1 MPVFSGLRAR
11 LLWLVL
17 LAVLPAIALVLYT
30 GHQSGKLAARQ
41 TVDEAQLL
49 VRLAAAD
56 YERLVAN
63 TRQLLGTLAQLPEV
77 RGRDAAACNT
87 LFARLKS
94 GYAQYVNLGVI
105 GLDGMVFC
113 SAVPSARR
121 VSVSDRAY
129 FQRALKTRG
138 FAVGDFQIGR
148 ITHQAVVVFAH
159 PDYDP
164 AGKLRTMVFAA
175 LDLTWLNQIAAK
187 AQLPAGSTVT
197 LFDSQGAILSRYPDP
212 EKWIG
217 QSRRDAPLTRLILA
231 RRGAGTAEETG
242 LDGVPRLYAFAP
254 LLEGISGGGVYLS
267 VGIPRAIAFAGIN
280 RILTH
285 TFVGLALVTLL
296 VLAAAW
302 FGGDVFLLRKIR
314 ALVDATRRLGQ
325 GELETRTGLAHGRDE
340 IGQLAGTFDEMATTL
355 HARNTEFERVMEA
368 LGDSEERFRTLV
380 ETTSDWIW
388 EVDARGVYT
397 YASPKVRELLGY
409 APEEVIGKTPFDFMP
424 PDEAAKVGRQFADIV
439 AARGPF
445 ERLENVNLRKDGRRA
460 VIETSGVPVF
470 DHEGG
475 LAGWRGIDRDIT
487 VRKQAEEAFHKT
499 HELLENVF
507 SSTHILIAY
516 LDKDFNFIRVNRV
529 YAEADGR
536 PPEFFV
542 GKNHFALYPNA
553 EVEAIFRRVVETG
566 IPYTTYARP
575 FEYPEHPERGVTYWD
590 WTVTPVRDHGEGVN
604 SVVFSLVNVTERTL
618 AQEKIRFLAYHD
630 ELTGLPNRTLLIDR
644 LGQTVLEAGRRG
656 RRVAV
661 LCLDLDRFK
670 IVNESLGHDTGNAL
684 IKNVAQRLLE
694 CVRPGDSVARLEGD
708 EFAMVFADVAQPD
721 DAYRVLHRIKER
733 FALPITVD
741 GHNLFVTL
749 SIGVALYPLDGTDA
763 DALLRNAEAAMH
775 QAKAHGGDTHRF
787 YAAQMT
793 AASAERLALENGLR
807 EALERGEFLL
817 HYQPQVDLR
826 SGHITGMEA
835 LVRWRHPERGMVPPA
850 TFIPLAEEIGLI
862 VPIGEWVL
870 RAACLQARAWQKE
883 NPGAIRVAVNLSP
896 QQFREPGLGETVRRI
911 LNETGLDP
919 RLLDIELTESVLAGN
934 PDSVAGVLGELERL
948 GSQISIDDFG
958 TGYSSLSH
966 LKRFP
971 VDVLKIDQS
980 FVRDCTAD
988 ADDAAIVQAIITMA
1002 HALGIQTIAEGVE
1015 TKEQLEF
1022 LHRNGC
1028 DAMQGYYFSR
1038 PVPAEEITRLL
1049 REKRRLDLEPLTK

>member
-17 LAVLPAIALVLYT
+17 LAVLPALALVLYT
-30 GHQSGKLAARQ
+30 GHQSGQLAARQ
-41 TVDEAQLL
+41 TVDDAQLL

-63 TRQLLGTLAQLPEV
+63 ARQLLGTLARLSEV
-77 RGRDAAACNT
+77 RGRDAAACNA

-94 GYAQYVNLGVI
+94 GYTQYLNFGAI
-105 GLDGMVFC
+105 GPDAEVFC
-113 SAVPSARR
+113 SAVPTTRR
-121 VSVSDRAY
+121 VNVSDRAY

-148 ITHQAVVVFAH
+148 ITAHPVVVFAH
-159 PDYDP
+159 PDYD
-164 AGKLRTMVFAA
+164 ATGKLQTMVFAA

-197 LFDSQGAILSRYPDP
+197 LFDSQGVILSRYPDP

-217 QSRRDAPLTRLILA
+217 QSRRDAPLTRIILT
-231 RRGAGTAEETG
+231 RRSADTAEETG

-254 LLEGISGGGVYLS
+254 LLEGVSGGGVYLS
-267 VGIPRAIAFAGIN
+267 VGIPRAIAVAGIN

-302 FGGDVFLLRKIR
+302 FGGDIFLLRNIR

-325 GELETRTGLAHGRDE
+325 GELDTRTGLTHGRDE
-340 IGQLAGTFDEMATTL
+340 IGQLAGAFDEMATTL
-355 HARNTEFERVMEA
+355 HARNTEFERVMQA

-380 ETTSDWIW
+380 ETSSDWIW

-397 YASPKVRELLGY
+397 YASPKVQDLLGY
-409 APEEVIGKTPFDFMP
+409 APEKVVGKTPFDFMP
-424 PDEAAKVGRQFADIV
+424 PEEAERVGRLFAESV
-439 AARGPF
+439 AAQRPF
-445 ERLENVNLRKDGRRA
+445 ERLENVNLRKDGRR
-460 VIETSGVPVF
+460 VVLETSGVPVF

-475 LAGWRGIDRDIT
+475 LAGYRGVDRDIT
-487 VRKQAEEAFHKT
+487 
-499 HELLENVF
+499 
-507 SSTHILIAY
+507 
-516 LDKDFNFIRVNRV
+516 
-529 YAEADGR
+529 
-536 PPEFFV
+536 
-542 GKNHFALYPNA
+542 
-553 EVEAIFRRVVETG
+553 
-566 IPYTTYARP
+566 
-575 FEYPEHPERGVTYWD
+575 ERIK
-590 WTVTPVRDHGEGVN
+590 
-604 SVVFSLVNVTERTL
+604 
-618 AQEKIRFLAYHD
+618 AQEKLHYLAYHD

-656 RRVAV
+656 RRAAV

-670 IVNESLGHDTGNAL
+670 FVNETLGHDAGNAL
-684 IKNVAQRLLE
+684 IKSVARRLLE

-733 FALPITVD
+733 FALPLAVD

-749 SIGVALYPLDGTDA
+749 SIGVALYPLDGADA
-763 DALLRNAEAAMH
+763 DTLLRNAEAAMY
-775 QAKAHGGDTHRF
+775 QAKEHSGDTHRF

-793 AASAERLALENGLR
+793 AASVERLALETGLR

-817 HYQPQVDLR
+817 HYQPQVDLK
-826 SGHITGMEA
+826 SGRITGVEA
-835 LVRWRHPERGMVPPA
+835 LVRWRHPERGLVPPA
-850 TFIPLAEEIGLI
+850 TFIPLAEETGLI
-862 VPIGEWVL
+862 VPIGVWVL
-870 RAACLQARAWQKE
+870 HEACHQARAWQKE
-883 NPGAIRVAVNLSP
+883 KPEAIRVAINLSP
-896 QQFREPGLGETVRRI
+896 QQFREPGLSETVRRI
-911 LNETGLDP
+911 LGETGLDP
-919 RLLDIELTESVLAGN
+919 HLLDIELTESVLAGN
-934 PDSVAGVLGELERL
+934 SDSVAGVLGELEQL
-948 GSQISIDDFG
+948 GIQISIDDFG

-980 FVRDCTAD
+980 FVRDCTTD
-988 ADDAAIVQAIITMA
+988 PDDAAIVQAIITMA

-1022 LHRNGC
+1022 LRRNGC
-1028 DAMQGYYFSR
+1028 DAMQGFYFSR
-1038 PVPAEEITRLL
+1038 PVPAEEITRML
-1049 REKRRLDLEPLTK
+1049 RKQRRLDLEPLTK

>member
-30 GHQSGKLAARQ
+30 GHQSSRLAARQ

-63 TRQLLGTLAQLPEV
+63 TRQLLGTLARLPEV

-94 GYAQYVNLGVI
+94 GYTQYLNFGAI
-105 GLDGMVFC
+105 GADGEVFC
-113 SAVPSARR
+113 SAVPAVRR
-121 VSVSDRAY
+121 VNVSDRAY

-148 ITHQAVVVFAH
+148 ITAHPVVVFAH
-159 PDYDP
+159 PDHDA
-164 AGKLRTMVFAA
+164 AGKLQTMVFAA
-175 LDLTWLNQIAAK
+175 LDLTWLNQIATK
-187 AQLPAGSTVT
+187 AQLPAGSAVT

-217 QSRRDAPLTRLILA
+217 QSRQDAPLTRIILA
-231 RRGAGTAEETG
+231 RRSAGTAEETG

-254 LLEGISGGGVYLS
+254 LLEGVSGGGVYLS
-267 VGIPRAIAFAGIN
+267 VGIPHAIAVAGIN

-285 TFVGLALVTLL
+285 TFAGLALVTLL

-325 GELETRTGLAHGRDE
+325 GELGARTGLAHGRDE
-340 IGQLAGTFDEMATTL
+340 IGELARAFDNMTDTL
-355 HARNTEFERVMEA
+355 HIRSTELQRTMAA
-368 LGDSEERFRTLV
+368 LAASEERFRTLV

-388 EVDARGVYT
+388 EVDAHGVYT
-397 YASPKVRELLGY
+397 YASPKVQDLLGY
-409 APEEVIGKTPFDFMP
+409 APEEVLGKTPFDFMP
-424 PDEAAKVGRQFADIV
+424 PDEAANVGRQFAEII
-439 AARGPF
+439 AARRPF
-445 ERLENVNLRKDGRRA
+445 ERLENVNLRKDGRRV
-460 VIETSGVPVF
+460 VIETSGVPIF

-475 LAGWRGIDRDIT
+475 LAGWRGVDRDIT
-487 VRKQAEEAFHKT
+487 ERIKT
-499 HELLENVF
+499 
-507 SSTHILIAY
+507 
-516 LDKDFNFIRVNRV
+516 
-529 YAEADGR
+529 
-536 PPEFFV
+536 
-542 GKNHFALYPNA
+542 
-553 EVEAIFRRVVETG
+553 
-566 IPYTTYARP
+566 
-575 FEYPEHPERGVTYWD
+575 
-590 WTVTPVRDHGEGVN
+590 
-604 SVVFSLVNVTERTL
+604 
-618 AQEKIRFLAYHD
+618 QEKLHYLAYHD
-630 ELTGLPNRTLLIDR
+630 ELTGLPNRTLLFDR
-644 LGQTVLEAGRRG
+644 LAQTVLEAGRRE

-670 IVNESLGHDTGNAL
+670 FVNESLGHDTGNAL
-684 IKNVAQRLLE
+684 IKGVAQRLLE

-733 FALPITVD
+733 FAVPVAID

-763 DALLRNAEAAMH
+763 GDLLRNADAAMH

-793 AASAERLALENGLR
+793 AASAERLALETGLR
-807 EALERGEFLL
+807 EAFERGEFLL
-817 HYQPQVDLR
+817 HYQPQVDLK
-826 SGHITGMEA
+826 SGRIVGMEA
-835 LVRWRHPERGMVPPA
+835 LVRWRHPERGLVPPA
-850 TFIPLAEEIGLI
+850 TFIPLAEETGLI
-862 VPIGEWVL
+862 VPLGAWVL
-870 RAACLQARAWQKE
+870 RAACLQAHAWQKE
-883 NPGAIRVAVNLSP
+883 TAAPGHADRGAEGRQNPGVLRVAVNLSP
-896 QQFREPGLGETVRRI
+896 QQFREPGLSETIRHCLR
-911 LNETGLDP
+911 ETGVDP
-919 RLLDIELTESVLAGN
+919 RLLDIELTESVLAGGH
-934 PDSVAGVLGELERL
+934 DTVAGVLGELEQL
-948 GSQISIDDFG
+948 GVQISIDDFG

-980 FVRDCTAD
+980 FVRDCTSD

-1022 LHRNGC
+1022 LRRNGC

-1038 PVPAEEITRLL
+1038 PVPAEEITRML
-1049 REKRRLDLEPLTK
+1049 REQRRLDL